1 MPVLFHT
8 KNLPQTFD
16 TDEHSQYLSKW
27 EPPTKKAIEL
37 KCRLVEELQLY
48 EACADL
54 GTWKRII
61 EPRLVQ
67 VNSRLLEEI
76 RTVGDVWR
84 LTPEQ
89 FEQLVG
95 ELLEKLGF
103 SVFWVPGGKDG
114 GIDIVASSAER
125 DFLIDV
131 KRYKAS
137 RPVTVELVRRIYGV
151 AEAIAPSRPGRIV
164 YGGIITSSKF
174 TKEAEVFEQ
183 AARRRPLLCDGDW
196 LKAELANY
204 APRLRGIIRAR

>member
-1 MPVLFHT
+1 M
-8 KNLPQTFD
+8 
-16 TDEHSQYLSKW
+16 
-27 EPPTKKAIEL
+27 
-37 KCRLVEELQLY
+37 EELQLY